1 MSHLFLGVD
10 GGQSSTTAL
19 IADANGRVLGMGRSG
34 PCNHVAASEAR
45 NKFIR
50 IIAQCV
56 GEARRAASLEPDS
69 PFEGAC
75 LGFSGGPADKDA
87 IIAEILNIKHRFV
100 THDGLIALTGATSGA
115 PGVITIGGTGSIS
128 FGRNA
133 QGRMGRVGGWG
144 FIFGDEGG
152 GFDIVRQA
160 LRATLRMEEGWGPQ
174 TALHPLLLDAGQAR
188 NANELLHKFYT
199 PDFPRDK
206 VAALTPIIERAANEG
221 DIIAADL
228 LSVAAQQLAA
238 SSAACR
244 RMIFDDNEPA
254 RISWVGGV
262 FKIGAVLERFKTLT
276 ESNTLN
282 RVGPPDHGPAAG
294 SLLEAYRA
302 AGLALPKLTDL
313 PAEKQQPVSP
323 S

>member
-1 MSHLFLGVD
+1 MSPLFLGVD

-19 IADANGRVLGMGRSG
+19 IADASGRVIGSGRSG

-45 NKFIR
+45 AKFIR
-50 IIAQCV
+50 VIAQCV
-56 GEARRAASLEPDS
+56 GEARRAAGLEPDS

-75 LGFSGGPADKDA
+75 LGFSGGPADKDS
-87 IIAEILNIKHRFV
+87 IIAEILQIRHRFV
-100 THDGLIALTGATSGA
+100 THDGLIALTGATSGT

-144 FIFGDEGG
+144 FVFGDEGG
-152 GFDIVRQA
+152 GFDLVRQA
-160 LRATLRMEEGWGPQ
+160 LRAALRMEEGWGPK
-174 TALHPLLLDAGQAR
+174 TALHALLLEAGQAR

-199 PDFPRDK
+199 PEFPRDK
-206 VAALTPIIERAANEG
+206 VASMTPLIERAAGEG
-221 DIIAADL
+221 DQVAADL
-228 LSVAAQQLAA
+228 LSVAAQQLAS

-244 RMIFDDNEPA
+244 RMLFDDNETA

-262 FKIGAVLERFKTLT
+262 FKIGAVLDRFKTLT
-276 ESNTLN
+276 ESNSMN

-294 SLLEAYRA
+294 ALLEAYRV
-302 AGLALPKLTDL
+302 AGCALPQLIDL
-313 PAEKQQPVSP
+313 PEEKLKPVSQ

>member
-19 IADANGRVLGMGRSG
+19 IADESGRVLGMGRSG

-45 NKFIR
+45 AKFIR
-50 IIAQCV
+50 VIAQCV
-56 GEARRAASLEPDS
+56 GEARRAAGLEPDS

-75 LGFSGGPADKDA
+75 LGFSGGPADKDS
-87 IIAEILNIKHRFV
+87 IVAEILQIKHRFV
-100 THDGLIALTGATSGA
+100 THDGLIALTGATGGA

-133 QGRMGRVGGWG
+133 EGKMGRVGGWG

-152 GFDIVRQA
+152 GFDLVRQSLRAA
-160 LRATLRMEEGWGPQ
+160 LRMDEGWGPK
-174 TALHPLLLDAGQAR
+174 TTLRDLLLEAGGAR

-199 PDFPRDK
+199 PEWPRDK
-206 VAALTPIIERAANEG
+206 VARLTPLIEKAADEG
-221 DIIAADL
+221 DIIAGDL

-238 SSAACR
+238 SSSACR
-244 RMIFDDNEPA
+244 RMLFGDNEAA

-262 FKIGAVLERFKTLT
+262 FKIKAVLERFQTLT
-276 ESNTLN
+276 GSNSTSQ
-282 RVGPPDHGPAAG
+282 VGPPDFGPAAG
-294 SLLEAYRA
+294 ALLEAYRT
-302 AGLALPKLTDL
+302 AGLALPTLSNL
-313 PAEKQQPVSP
+313 PDEKQAPLTAT
-323 S
+323 

>member
-1 MSHLFLGVD
+1 MSQLFLGVD

-19 IADANGRVLGMGRSG
+19 IADASGRVIGSGRSG

-50 IIAQCV
+50 VIAQCV
-56 GEARRAASLEPDS
+56 GEARRAAGLEPDS

-87 IIAEILNIKHRFV
+87 IIAEILQIKHRFV

-152 GFDIVRQA
+152 GFDLVRQA
-160 LRATLRMEEGWGPQ
+160 LRAALRMEEGWGPK
-174 TALHPLLLDAGQAR
+174 TALHALLLEAGQSR

-199 PDFPRDK
+199 PEFPRDK
-206 VAALTPIIERAANEG
+206 VASMTPLIEQAAKDG
-221 DIIAADL
+221 DQVAADL
-228 LSVAAQQLAA
+228 LSVAAQQLAS

-244 RMIFDDNEPA
+244 RMLFDDAEPA

-276 ESNTLN
+276 ESNTMN

-294 SLLEAYRA
+294 ALLEAYRV
-302 AGLALPKLTDL
+302 AGLALPQLSGL
-313 PAEKQQPVSP
+313 PDEKPKTV
-323 S
+323 